1 MAFPSRFQKRVLL
14 LIVLFPSCR
23 VIALKRLLVIRGIKD
38 IAEAGKA
45 VAGPQRQLLLVD
57 VRAEVA
63 ELRCSLDIRGVLS

>member
-1 MAFPSRFQKRVLL
+1 VAFPSRFQKRVLL